1 MRTKRMRTKEHSLWS
16 QVGIG
21 SESHCLLGQ
30 LRRIFEISDSDA
42 GLKVEKSG
50 GEVGGEAQC
59 RDAMATLAD

>member
-1 MRTKRMRTKEHSLWS
+1 ML
-16 QVGIG
+16 GG

-50 GEVGGEAQC
+50 GKVCGEGQC
-59 RDAMATLAD
+59 GDTMRHWRVEKKERDVVWKFYE